1 MNIFHSIWLGI
12 QRHPSRFFVWIFL
25 SYSALWTIIES
36 VLSFF
41 PDFSLNG
48 TKYYCTLIGLSVV
61 LASIRSYQ
69 KKSIEFRIK
78 HTNTKIRVLFGD
90 IFCQNGFI
98 AIPVNEFFDS
108 EIGLPVSPN
117 SLHGIVIDR
126 YFGGHPASFDK
137 LIETDLKGAPVQ
149 NVARG
154 IGKTNK
160 YEIGTTALIQTNTH
174 RFLLFAL
181 CLTDIDTCKASAS
194 LEHLIAALKGL
205 CAKARV
211 TLGGEKLIIP
221 LAGSGLAIMGLPP
234 QHLLHII
241 ILTLLDETKR
251 NQFASEIEIVL
262 HSSRFDEIDLSMAEN
277 IWR

>member
-1 MNIFHSIWLGI
+1 M
-12 QRHPSRFFVWIFL
+12 RFFVWIFL

-41 PDFSLNG
+41 PDFSLTG
-48 TKYYCTLIGLSVV
+48 TKYYCALIGVSFI

-78 HTNTKIRVLFGD
+78 HANTKIRVLFGD
-90 IFCQNGFI
+90 VFCQDGFI

-108 EIGLPVSPN
+108 EIGLPVSSN

-126 YFGGHPASFDK
+126 YFGGHPASFDQ
-137 LIETDLKGAPVQ
+137 LIETDLKGAHVQ
-149 NVARG
+149 NVVRK
-154 IGKTNK
+154 IGKTHK
-160 YEIGTTALIQTNTH
+160 YEIGTTALIKTNTH

-221 LAGSGLAIMGLPP
+221 LVGSGLSSMGLPP

-262 HSSRFDEIDLSMAEN
+262 HPSRFDEIDLSLVEN